1 MDSSSENK
9 QQHTYIENAE
19 IQEITHSK
27 GAQDDSSSSDN
38 LMNAEVRASAE
49 KKLVRKLDMRLIS
62 TIILIY
68 IMNYID
74 VRLVASP
81 VLVFISNETPENS
94 SDYSQ
99 VEGVGAR
106 SWVNWSILIAVK
118 RLRETETIL
127 DLQYDTVVAI
137 LYVSYCPAQI
147 PSNMVRGFF
156 LS

>member
-19 IQEITHSK
+19 IQEITHNK
-27 GAQDDSSSSDN
+27 DAQDDSSSSDN

-81 VLVFISNETPENS
+81 VT
-94 SDYSQ
+94 
-99 VEGVGAR
+99 GA
-106 SWVNWSILIAVK
+106 
-118 RLRETETIL
+118 
-127 DLQYDTVVAI
+127 
-137 LYVSYCPAQI
+137 YVC
-147 PSNMVRGFF
+147 
-156 LS
+156 L

>member
-1 MDSSSENK
+1 MIWRGCAPLFCTNVHTLREAGSFSPTYAAMDSSSENK

-27 GAQDDSSSSDN
+27 DAQDDSSSSDN

-81 VLVFISNETPENS
+81 VPVFVSYETLENS

-106 SWVNWSILIAVK
+106 SWINWSILIAAK
-118 RLRETETIL
+118 HL
-127 DLQYDTVVAI
+127 
-137 LYVSYCPAQI
+137 
-147 PSNMVRGFF
+147 
-156 LS
+156 

>member
-1 MDSSSENK
+1 MLIWRGCAPPLFCTNVHTLREAGSFSPTYAAMDSSSETK

-27 GAQDDSSSSDN
+27 DAQDDSSSSDN

-81 VLVFISNETPENS
+81 VLVYASNETSENS

-99 VEGVGAR
+99 VERVGAR
-106 SWVNWSILIAVK
+106 SWFNRSILIAVK
-118 RLRETETIL
+118 RL
-127 DLQYDTVVAI
+127 
-137 LYVSYCPAQI
+137 
-147 PSNMVRGFF
+147 
-156 LS
+156 